1 MCFYNPRFS
10 WREIAQE
17 SAPNLLWPKG
27 DFYSLGV
34 LIRLLTRSKILDVV
48 SFLQC
53 VQIIFSLKSHS
64 LTLTSHMDLPSY
76 PICGLQGYCLI

>member
-1 MCFYNPRFS
+1 MCLYKPRFS

-64 LTLTSHMDLPSY
+64 LTLTSHLDLPSY
-76 PICGLQGYCLI
+76 PICGLQVYCLI

>member
-17 SAPNLLWPKG
+17 LAPNLLWPKG

-53 VQIIFSLKSHS
+53 VQIVFSLKSHS
-64 LTLTSHMDLPSY
+64 LTLPSHMDLPSY
-76 PICGLQGYCLI
+76 PICGLQVYCLI